1 MNEGV
6 EGRKQG
12 LSPSLS
18 ICACS
23 RRSTILFSFSAQAAL
38 QTSSTSFLV
47 GKGRILCERIN
58 SPRDTGLFV
67 GEHVCLA
74 VVGFCKMVK

>member
-6 EGRKQG
+6 EGRKRG
-12 LSPSLS
+12 LGPSLC

-23 RRSTILFSFSAQAAL
+23 RRSTILFSYSVQAAL

-58 SPRDTGLFV
+58 SPRDTGVFV
-67 GEHVCLA
+67 REHVCFA
-74 VVGFCKMVK
+74 VVGFVRW